1 MQKLIVDGQLIEMN
15 SFYSMRWVERI
26 DQQAFPVLYK
36 NGKRVVKSWSI
47 VLEPDEPEDPCGG
60 NANTN

>member
-36 NGKRVVKSWSI
+36 NGKREGVNHAS
-47 VLEPDEPEDPCGG
+47 
-60 NANTN
+60 